1 MDSDQISATEAYALK
16 YLMSWY
22 RTTTVDIRTLCE
34 VLHIDNIESMP
45 RSVYPYFYSFLLTQH
60 AADTFF
66 TQIEPELRLA
76 HARIGALQDKI
87 FKVSCILGSLLAI
100 CGVLAFLSF
109 DKLQVLTRWV
119 VAA

>member
-1 MDSDQISATEAYALK
+1 MLKRLSLMSKIRMNTKPHLITHNMDAKGMDSDQISATEAYALK

-76 HARIGALQDKI
+76 HARIGALQD
-87 FKVSCILGSLLAI
+87 
-100 CGVLAFLSF
+100 
-109 DKLQVLTRWV
+109 
-119 VAA
+119 